1 MKKVSYALGVS
12 LASNILESGVE
23 SLDVEQFTKGL
34 SAIINNE
41 SIEMSPDEVNQTLN
55 TYFETLRKKSDE
67 ANIKNGEAF
76 LNANRAKAGVTVT
89 PSGLQYEVLVE
100 GNGPKPATSN
110 RVKVHYTGTLTD
122 GSVFDSSVARGEPAT
137 FGVTQVIPGWVEGL
151 QLMPKGSK
159 YRFVIPSALAYGAQ
173 GAGKSIGPNATLIFE
188 VELLDIF

>member
-100 GNGPKPATSN
+100 GNGPKPVTSN